1 MPEIELPEI
10 KKDSND
16 RLDSCVG
23 MMVVLIATFIGLC
36 NVKDDNIVQQMQMKQ
51 VERNDNW
58 AWFQAR
64 NIRQAVYEGVS
75 AELSVPWPNE
85 TPENRKAREAKSDEY
100 LKKAQAQEQKADKQ
114 KSDAEQA
121 QADYDDLNEKDDQ
134 FDLCDATLA
143 ISLALMGVTALTKRW
158 WLFFVSLVP
167 ASFGFYMGLAGFM
180 GFNTD
185 VGPVKMLIKLL
196 S

>member
-1 MPEIELPEI
+1 VPEIELPEI

-167 ASFGFYMGLAGFM
+167 AAFGFYMGLAGFM

-185 VGPVKMLIKLL
+185 VGPVKMLVKML

>member
-1 MPEIELPEI
+1 MPEIEIPEPG
-10 KKDSND
+10 KGSND

-23 MMVVLIATFIGLC
+23 FMVVLIATFIGLC

-85 TPENRKAREAKSDEY
+85 TPENRKAREAKSEEY
-100 LKKAQAQEQKADKQ
+100 RKKAESQDQKAQQQ

-121 QADYDDLNEKDDQ
+121 QKEYDELNEKDDQ

-143 ISLALMGVTALTKRW
+143 ISLALMGVTALTKKW

-167 ASFGFYMGLAGFM
+167 AAFGFYMGIAGFI
-180 GFNTD
+180 GINTD
-185 VGPVKMLIKLL
+185 VGPIKELIKLL